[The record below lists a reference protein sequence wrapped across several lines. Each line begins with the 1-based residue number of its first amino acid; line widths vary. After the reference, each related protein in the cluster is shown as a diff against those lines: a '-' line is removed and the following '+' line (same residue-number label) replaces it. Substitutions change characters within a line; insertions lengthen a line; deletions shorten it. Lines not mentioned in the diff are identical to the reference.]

1 MQIDR
6 IWAMPNKWT
15 FSIKPIAELLEQ
27 EVGGGAYGLIR
38 LLGRNPQQQLQT
50 T

>member
-15 FSIKPIAELLEQ
+15 FSIKPIAELLKQ
-27 EVGGGAYGLIR
+27 EVGGAYGLTR